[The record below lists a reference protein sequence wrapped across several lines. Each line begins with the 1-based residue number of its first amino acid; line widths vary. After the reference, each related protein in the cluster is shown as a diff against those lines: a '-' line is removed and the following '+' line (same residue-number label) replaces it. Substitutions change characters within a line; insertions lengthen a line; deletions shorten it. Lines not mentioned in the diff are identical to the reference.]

1 MEQVSKSGKV
11 PNPKK
16 AMYII
21 DPPTEPAA
29 VEATS
34 AAYTIPHGKIP
45 FTNPI
50 KASDEKVGLNKYLP
64 NDE

>member
-1 MEQVSKSGKV
+1 MTKVPLGAIVLNLFLKAFPKNEMPMEQVSKSGKV

-29 VEATS
+29 VEATK
-34 AAYTIPHGKIP
+34 AA
-45 FTNPI
+45 
-50 KASDEKVGLNKYLP
+50 
-64 NDE
+64 